1 MKQSLRSLMVKT
13 MVLMGLFF
21 SFSLPQITSWAG
33 DGDPIEGKDN
43 EPPSTVPYLVG
54 LGYASW
60 GEHEK
65 AIAAFTQAITLEP
78 DFDEAIFARG
88 DSYTALGQYEQALD
102 DYAQVMVL
110 MPRYGRPYYQRAL
123 LYLTLGQVDK
133 AVADL
138 EVAVKW
144 MKVVPEPH
152 LLLGD
157 LYYERGEQAKALV
170 MYTRYMELAGDGAEA
185 YVAARVGV
193 LVALR
198 P

>member
-1 MKQSLRSLMVKT
+1 MKRSLRSTMVKT
-13 MVLMGLFF
+13 MVLLGVFC
-21 SFSLPQITSWAG
+21 SFSLPQMTSRAG
-33 DGDPIEGKDN
+33 DPVEGKDN
-43 EPPSTVPYLVG
+43 EPPSTVPYLLG
-54 LGYASW
+54 LAYASQ

-65 AIAAFTQAITLEP
+65 AIASFTQAVALEP

-88 DSYTALGQYEQALD
+88 DSYAALGMYEQALE

-123 LYLTLGQVDK
+123 LYLTLERVDD
-133 AVADL
+133 AITDL